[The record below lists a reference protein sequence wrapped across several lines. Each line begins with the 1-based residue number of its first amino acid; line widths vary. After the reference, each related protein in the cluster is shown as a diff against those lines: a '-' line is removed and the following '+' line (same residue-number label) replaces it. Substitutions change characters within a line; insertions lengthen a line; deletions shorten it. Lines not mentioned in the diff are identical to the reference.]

1 VPHTTPDYDFEA
13 AATFINSSIQWIL
26 ASYSILSPP
35 PSVSLLVHDDE
46 QHYKSE
52 GQSGGKDNGRDRFDC
67 GGELLPQHTC
77 VQTLLS
83 FTGKQ
88 MRGSKLPSIQKRSY
102 RASMFKLL
110 K

>member
-1 VPHTTPDYDFEA
+1 MPHTTPDYDFEA

-52 GQSGGKDNGRDRFDC
+52 GKSGGKNNGRDRFDC
-67 GGELLPQHTC
+67 GGAAATAHLRTNT
-77 VQTLLS
+77 TLLYRQ
-83 FTGKQ
+83 TDAGQ
-88 MRGSKLPSIQKRSY
+88 QVAIHSKK
-102 RASMFKLL
+102 KLSRQHV
-110 K
+110 